1 MRGIMFT
8 GKKAAALTA
17 SILIFFASLAGCGT
31 RAVDSSKSDNVN
43 NGNVETTVVTEES
56 TSTYVP
62 ADMKIAAM
70 KGPTAI
76 GMVKLMKD
84 SKEGNTANNYDFT
97 IAASADEF
105 TSLLIKGD
113 IQAAA
118 LPCNAASTLYKAM
131 VKLRCW
137 E

>member
-43 NGNVETTVVTEES
+43 NGNVETTVVIEES

-84 SKEGNTANNYDFT
+84 TKE
-97 IAASADEF
+97 
-105 TSLLIKGD
+105 
-113 IQAAA
+113 
-118 LPCNAASTLYKAM
+118 
-131 VKLRCW
+131 
-137 E
+137 

>member
-1 MRGIMFT
+1 MEENMRGISLKEKILK
-8 GKKAAALTA
+8 GKMTAALTA
-17 SILIFFASLAGCGT
+17 SIVIFAASLAGCGAKT
-31 RAVDSSKSDNVN
+31 ADSSNSAINNDNVK
-43 NGNVETTVVTEES
+43 TTAVTEES

-84 SKEGNTANNYDFT
+84 SKEGSTTNNYDFT

-113 IQAAA
+113 IQIAA
-118 LPCNAASTLYKAM
+118 LPCNAASTL
-131 VKLRCW
+131 
-137 E
+137 